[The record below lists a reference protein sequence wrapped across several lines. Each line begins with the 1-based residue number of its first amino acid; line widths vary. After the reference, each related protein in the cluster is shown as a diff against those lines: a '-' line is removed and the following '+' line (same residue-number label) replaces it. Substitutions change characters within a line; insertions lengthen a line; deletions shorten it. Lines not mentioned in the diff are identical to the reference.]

1 MFDGAKPSSMSN
13 KFTFYRQMALGYTL
27 IVGLCIGLIT
37 PIAQAEAPTDTLYAA
52 SPTSTVVDG
61 LTQEQRAAKIDA
73 FFTLRDNSP
82 LAGEGLT
89 FVKAA
94 DTYGIDWK
102 LLPAIATIES
112 NGGKML
118 CSNPKGANN
127 PFGFGSCKVP
137 FKDFDEAIDTVAKN
151 LGGYNPATEVHY
163 KDKSVSEIL
172 EAYNP
177 SSIRPDY
184 QKLVGWAMKKIA
196 STDASVLVA
205 TVSTSSQLAIK

>member
-1 MFDGAKPSSMSN
+1 
-13 KFTFYRQMALGYTL
+13 MALGYTL

-37 PIAQAEAPTDTLYAA
+37 PIAQAEAPTDTLYA
-52 SPTSTVVDG
+52 SNTSTVVDG
-61 LTQEQRAAKIDA
+61 MTQEQRAAKIDA

-82 LAGEGLT
+82 LAGYGLT

-112 NGGKML
+112 NGGQMMCKNK
-118 CSNPKGANN
+118 SGANN
-127 PFGFGSCKVP
+127 PFGFGSCKIS
-137 FKDFDEAIDTVAKN
+137 FKDMNTAIDTVAQN
-151 LGGYNPATEVHY
+151 LGGYNPTTEAAY
-163 KDKSVSEIL
+163 KGKTLNQVL

-177 SSIRPDY
+177 HDIRPDY
-184 QKLVGWAMKKIA
+184 KKLVTWAMNKIG

-205 TVSTSSQLAIK
+205 TNSTSSQLAIK